1 MAVCDTA
8 EKEVS
13 TVSDKEVV
21 LAGSVFQ
28 KAHSMSHSGRTPT
41 NQPHIL
47 DMVLLL
53 TNGKNVLIGDGLSL
67 SLPHWFV
74 VASKQKID
82 PGYQLTK
89 RFATNYG
96 WQKEGLNQFMSL

>member
-53 TNGKNVLIGDGLSL
+53 TNGKKCANWGWIVIEFTALVCCCI
-67 SLPHWFV
+67 
-74 VASKQKID
+74 QTID
-82 PGYQLTK
+82 
-89 RFATNYG
+89 
-96 WQKEGLNQFMSL
+96 